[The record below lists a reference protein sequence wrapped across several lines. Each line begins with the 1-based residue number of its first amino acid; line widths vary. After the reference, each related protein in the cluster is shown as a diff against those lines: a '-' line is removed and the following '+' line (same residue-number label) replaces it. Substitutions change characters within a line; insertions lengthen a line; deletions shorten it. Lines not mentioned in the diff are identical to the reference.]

1 MKPSIAII
9 GTGANGSCAGADLTQ
24 AGLDITMIDQWPAH
38 VEAMRTNGL
47 TIKMPDEEKHVD
59 VDAHHLCDVAGMNRT
74 FGLVL
79 VMPKAYDT
87 RWMAQLMEP
96 HLAEDGLMIGIQNA
110 MTAGII
116 EDVAGPERTLGC
128 VVELSSEIFTPGLV
142 QRNTPPAKTWF
153 GIGALDPEMAERIGE
168 VRNILSH
175 VGQVSVTGE
184 ILPAKWMKLVVNTMC
199 LGPLAMLGLT
209 MHEANKLPGLR
220 EFVLKA
226 GTEALNAGQ
235 RRGYAIQPIF
245 GLTEDDIRETNQLLE
260 TLYDKLGA
268 DIGPAARDCVLQDH
282 LKGRYSE
289 VDLINGLV
297 AEESAASG
305 GAAPAN
311 AVVTEITAKI
321 HAGELKP
328 DPANLQLALEMMRDR
343 SG

>member
-24 AGLDITMIDQWPAH
+24 AGLDVTMIDQWPAH
-38 VEAMRTNGL
+38 VDAMRTNGL
-47 TIKMPDEEKHVD
+47 TIKMPEEQKHVG
-59 VDAHHLCDVAGMNRT
+59 VDAHHLCDVAGLNRI

-96 HLAEDGLMIGIQNA
+96 YLAEDGLMIGIQNA

-116 EDVAGPERTLGC
+116 EDVVGPARTLGC

-153 GIGALDPEMAERIGE
+153 GIGALDPEMADRIGE
-168 VRNILSH
+168 VREILSH

-184 ILPAKWMKLVVNTMC
+184 ILPSKWMKLVVNTMC

-220 EFVLKA
+220 EFVLKV

-245 GLTEDDIRETNQLLE
+245 GLAEDDIRETNRLLE

-297 AEESAASG
+297 AEESAANGS
-305 GAAPAN
+305 AAPAN

-328 DPANLQLALEMMRDR
+328 DPANLQLALEMMRD
-343 SG
+343 

>member
-1 MKPSIAII
+1 MNPSIAII

-24 AGLDITMIDQWPAH
+24 AGLDVTMIDQWPAH

-47 TIKMPDEEKHVD
+47 TIKMPEEEKHAD
-59 VDAHHLCDVAGMNRT
+59 VDAHHLCDVAGLNRT
-74 FGLVL
+74 FDLVL

-153 GIGALDPEMAERIGE
+153 GIGALNPEMAERIDE
-168 VRNILSH
+168 VREILSH

-226 GTEALNAGQ
+226 GTEALHAGQ

-297 AEESAASG
+297 AEESAANG
-305 GAAPAN
+305 GTAPAN
-311 AVVTEITAKI
+311 AAVTEITAKI

-328 DPANLQLALEMMRDR
+328 DPANLQLALEMMRD
-343 SG
+343 STG

>member
-1 MKPSIAII
+1 MNPSIAII

-24 AGLDITMIDQWPAH
+24 AGLDVTMIDQWPAH

-47 TIKMPDEEKHVD
+47 TIKMPDEEKHAR

-74 FGLVL
+74 FDLVL

-142 QRNTPPAKTWF
+142 QRNTPPARTWF
-153 GIGALDPEMAERIGE
+153 GIGALSPEMAERIGE
-168 VRNILSH
+168 VREILSH

-220 EFVLKA
+220 EFVLKV

-297 AEESAASG
+297 AEESAANG

-328 DPANLQLALEMMRDR
+328 DPANLQLALEMMRD
-343 SG
+343 

>member
-1 MKPSIAII
+1 MNPSIAII

-24 AGLDITMIDQWPAH
+24 AGFDVTMIDQWPAH

-47 TIKMPDEEKHVD
+47 TIKMPEEEKHVH

-96 HLAEDGLMIGIQNA
+96 HLADDGLMIGIQNA

-116 EDVAGPERTLGC
+116 EDVAGSARTLGC

-153 GIGALDPEMAERIGE
+153 GIGALSPEMAERIDE
-168 VRNILSH
+168 VREILSH

-209 MHEANKLPGLR
+209 MHEANMLPGLR
-220 EFVLKA
+220 EFVLKV

-245 GLTEDDIRETNQLLE
+245 GLTEDDIRETNRLLE
-260 TLYDKLGA
+260 TLYDRLGA

-297 AEESAASG
+297 AEESAANG

-328 DPANLQLALEMMRDR
+328 DPANLQLALEMMRE
-343 SG
+343 

>member
-1 MKPSIAII
+1 VNPSIAII

-24 AGLDITMIDQWPAH
+24 AGLDVTMIDQWPAH

-59 VDAHHLCDVAGMNRT
+59 VDAHHLCDVAGMNGT
-74 FGLVL
+74 FDLVL

-153 GIGALDPEMAERIGE
+153 GIGALSPEMAERIGE
-168 VRNILSH
+168 VREILSH

-184 ILPAKWMKLVVNTMC
+184 ILPSKWMKLVVNTMC

-220 EFVLKA
+220 EFVLKV

-297 AEESAASG
+297 AEESAANG

-343 SG
+343 PG

>member
-1 MKPSIAII
+1 
-9 GTGANGSCAGADLTQ
+9 
-24 AGLDITMIDQWPAH
+24 MIDQWPAH

-47 TIKMPDEEKHVD
+47 TIKMPEEEKHVD

-96 HLAEDGLMIGIQNA
+96 HLADDGLMIGIQNA

-116 EDVAGPERTLGC
+116 EDVAGPARTLGC

-153 GIGALDPEMAERIGE
+153 GIGALSPEMAGRIGE
-168 VRNILSH
+168 VREILSH

-184 ILPAKWMKLVVNTMC
+184 ILPSKWMKLVVNTMC

-220 EFVLKA
+220 GVRPQGRNGGPACRPAPGLRHPADLRSYGGRYPGDQSTPGNALRQARCRYRPGGAGLRPPGPPEGPLQRGRPDQRTGRGGKRGERRGCPRQCGGHRDHRQDPRRRTETGPGQSSTRIGDDGGPTRLTA
-226 GTEALNAGQ
+226 GTVVLMVGLP
-235 RRGYAIQPIF
+235 RAIC
-245 GLTEDDIRETNQLLE
+245 T
-260 TLYDKLGA
+260 
-268 DIGPAARDCVLQDH
+268 
-282 LKGRYSE
+282 
-289 VDLINGLV
+289 
-297 AEESAASG
+297 
-305 GAAPAN
+305 
-311 AVVTEITAKI
+311 
-321 HAGELKP
+321 
-328 DPANLQLALEMMRDR
+328 
-343 SG
+343 

>member
-24 AGLDITMIDQWPAH
+24 AGLDVTMIDQWPAH

-47 TIKMPDEEKHVD
+47 TIKMPEEEKRVE
-59 VDAHHLCDVAGMNRT
+59 VDAHHLCDVASLNRT
-74 FGLVL
+74 FDLVL

-96 HLAEDGLMIGIQNA
+96 YLAEDGLMIGIQNA

-168 VRNILSH
+168 VREILSH

-184 ILPAKWMKLVVNTMC
+184 ILPSKWMKLVVNTMC

-209 MHEANKLPGLR
+209 MHEANRLPGLR
-220 EFVLKA
+220 EFVLKV

-235 RRGYAIQPIF
+235 SRGYAIQPIF
-245 GLTEDDIRETNQLLE
+245 GLAEDDIRETNRLLE

-297 AEESAASG
+297 AEESAAN
-305 GAAPAN
+305 GATAPAN

-321 HAGELKP
+321 HAGELRP

-343 SG
+343 TG